1 MAWTVFSPRLALG
14 RELLLP
20 RAPGPRILLPWREA
34 ARQGSSSTRWKQ
46 RQTNDVFAREAKV
59 QGLKSRAAFKLLE
72 MDAKYHLFKK
82 GQVVVDL
89 GFAPGSWSQVA
100 VERTKPSGRVVGID
114 ILPAQP
120 PKGVST
126 IQGNFLSP
134 VVHAMVKEFLVE
146 SDQRR
151 RTQKDAGSGAKDGE
165 SPEAIDPEASETAG
179 DVTEPASYL
188 EMERRAS
195 HVTSDS
201 ESAEST
207 AKDGQDERLVDV
219 SSSSREITC
228 YRVSL
233 PYANATDQIVLS
245 DMSAP
250 WPQLHGFSANSI
262 NNPYRR
268 MMNTS
273 GISFKDHA
281 GSMVTAPSLPLFFCV
296 PFTPPPKCYSA
307 PKLSRFPLVRE
318 IR

>member
-1 MAWTVFSPRLALG
+1 MHMAWTVFPSRLALG

-34 ARQGSSSTRWKQ
+34 ARQASSSTRWKQ

-134 VVHAMVKEFLVE
+134 VVRAMVKEFLLE
-146 SDQRR
+146 SDQRQR
-151 RTQKDAGSGAKDGE
+151 AQKDASGDQDGDR
-165 SPEAIDPEASETAG
+165 PEAIDPGASETSAG
-179 DVTEPASYL
+179 VIEPASYL

-195 HVTSDS
+195 HVTSDG

-207 AKDGQDERLVDV
+207 GKDGQDERLVDV
-219 SSSSREITC
+219 SSSSPQTDNLRE
-228 YRVSL
+228 S
-233 PYANATDQIVLS
+233 IVV
-245 DMSAP
+245 
-250 WPQLHGFSANSI
+250 Q
-262 NNPYRR
+262 
-268 MMNTS
+268 
-273 GISFKDHA
+273 
-281 GSMVTAPSLPLFFCV
+281 C
-296 PFTPPPKCYSA
+296 
-307 PKLSRFPLVRE
+307 
-318 IR
+318 

>member
-1 MAWTVFSPRLALG
+1 MHMAWTVFPSRLAPV
-14 RELLLP
+14 RELLPLLP

-34 ARQGSSSTRWKQ
+34 ARQASSSTRWKQ

-134 VVHAMVKEFLVE
+134 TVHAMVKEFLTE
-146 SDQRR
+146 SNHRGR
-151 RTQKDAGSGAKDGE
+151 AQKDVSGTKGGE
-165 SPEAIDPEASETAG
+165 KPKATDQGPSEPAG

-188 EMERRAS
+188 EMERRGS
-195 HVTSDS
+195 HVSSDS
-201 ESAEST
+201 ESAESNG
-207 AKDGQDERLVDV
+207 KGDQDERLVDV
-219 SSSSREITC
+219 SSLSLEIAC
-228 YRVSL
+228 QRVSL
-233 PYANATDQIVLS
+233 PRANATDQIVLS

-281 GSMVTAPSLPLFFCV
+281 GSMVTAPHALSVFSLRPSV
-296 PFTPPPKCYSA
+296 
-307 PKLSRFPLVRE
+307 KLLRSRD
-318 IR
+318 